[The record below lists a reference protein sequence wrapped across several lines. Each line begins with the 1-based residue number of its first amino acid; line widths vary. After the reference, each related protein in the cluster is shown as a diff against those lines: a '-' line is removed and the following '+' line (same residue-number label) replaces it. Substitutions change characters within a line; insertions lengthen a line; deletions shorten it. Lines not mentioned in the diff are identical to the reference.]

1 VKQCKILKPKSY
13 LDKIIFD
20 ITLSVEFI
28 FDKFSIKGI
37 TSSDKK
43 VTDNF
48 RFSNF
53 PTITN
58 SSLFNSEMEHFKLKA
73 ETSSVIRLKFSQTN
87 TLLDIPLYAQKI
99 CLALAF
105 TQMRK
110 ERGIT
115 YKTERRNGKKE
126 RVEHEDRKKKMER
139 KN

>member
-1 VKQCKILKPKSY
+1 
-13 LDKIIFD
+13 
-20 ITLSVEFI
+20 
-28 FDKFSIKGI
+28 
-37 TSSDKK
+37 
-43 VTDNF
+43 
-48 RFSNF
+48 
-53 PTITN
+53 
-58 SSLFNSEMEHFKLKA
+58 MEHFKLKA